1 MIPRRLMNMTQ
12 LNLERRKRKVHKQN
26 IVEHKKVKSES
37 PIPAKKDLLQTQT
50 TEFQVKNERRRKRKN
65 QREDLAQFLV
75 VVIVIETMKKDR
87 ETFVATTTNRM
98 KKVINIE
105 KNPGIINP
113 MTIMDLRITNDINK
127 V

>member
-1 MIPRRLMNMTQ
+1 M
-12 LNLERRKRKVHKQN
+12 
-26 IVEHKKVKSES
+26 
-37 PIPAKKDLLQTQT
+37 
-50 TEFQVKNERRRKRKN
+50 KNERRRKRKN

-87 ETFVATTTNRM
+87 ETFVAATTNRM
-98 KKVINIE
+98 KKVISME

>member
-1 MIPRRLMNMTQ
+1 M
-12 LNLERRKRKVHKQN
+12 
-26 IVEHKKVKSES
+26 
-37 PIPAKKDLLQTQT
+37 
-50 TEFQVKNERRRKRKN
+50 KNERRRKRKN

-75 VVIVIETMKKDR
+75 VVIVIETIKKDR

-98 KKVINIE
+98 KKVISME

-113 MTIMDLRITNDINK
+113 MTIMDLRITNDTNK